1 MTYDFN
7 SAEQQRE
14 GGLIP
19 DGVICTVH
27 MTVRPGNSGEG
38 GWLKRSKGGDSSALD
53 CEFTVVEGPHAKRKF
68 WSLFTVEGT
77 TEGHAKAGE
86 ISASRLRGILE
97 SAKGIRPDDES
108 DAAKA
113 GRRVNSWGDFD
124 GLRFVAKIGV
134 EKGKDGYKDKN
145 TLDAAVTPDRK
156 AYVKPEQV
164 AKAAGSLAPVGQ
176 AAAQVAQQAAPAGK
190 PSWASAGK
198 PSWASA

>member
-1 MTYDFN
+1 MAYDFN
-7 SAEQQRE
+7 NAEQQRE

-19 DGVICTVH
+19 EGTIAVVH

-38 GWLKRSKGGDSSALD
+38 GWLKRSKNGDSAALD
-53 CEFTVVEGPHAKRKF
+53 CEFTIVDGQHAKRKF

-97 SAKGIRPDDES
+97 SARGVRPDDES

-113 GRRVNSWGDFD
+113 ARCINHYGDFD
-124 GLRFVAKIGV
+124 GIRFVAKIGV

-156 AYVKPEQV
+156 AWVKVEQV
-164 AKAAGSLAPVGQ
+164 AKPQTMAAPSI
-176 AAAQVAQQAAPAGK
+176 AAAAASAPAAGK
-190 PSWASAGK
+190 PAWAQ
-198 PSWASA
+198 